1 MPKQVNLPPGEMH
14 LLTIDRVVE
23 RDCSE
28 TEPDYWYCEECGWV
42 HPQQIT
48 NDEIHDRC
56 QNPVHCCYPECHVCH
71 GTGKRPVR
79 LRGHVEIKVN
89 YIGAV
94 PGIQT
99 ADGHYNIG
107 NEIGSDY
114 EILCEAMRSSIIA
127 AWLDGTLP
135 QGVAV
140 IEEVDADGRE

>member
-1 MPKQVNLPPGEMH
+1 MPKQLSLPPGEMH

-23 RDCSE
+23 DVEC
-28 TEPDYWYCEECGWV
+28 DYEGPWTRNTWV
-42 HPQQIT
+42 TCRKGKLDNGP
-48 NDEIHDRC
+48 EFVGKCKRC
-56 QNPVHCCYPECHVCH
+56 N
-71 GTGKRPVR
+71 GTGKRKVR

-114 EILCEAMRSSIIA
+114 EILCEAMRERIIA
-127 AWLDGTLP
+127 AYLAKTLP
-135 QGVAV
+135 KGVAH
-140 IEEVDADGRE
+140 ITEEVDDEV